1 MNMTSR
7 LGLISLSLV
16 AVATLTACQST
27 ATQHGKAEKQHQ
39 HGNPDGQYHKGQ
51 AHRGHHDRNMTPEQK
66 QQWKQQSAGRKQLFK
81 DMQQACDGKALGQSV
96 QLKAGDQVVS
106 GQCQMMFKPDQ
117 QAKAKYRDHGQ
128 QGRGDRNHGMQQSM
142 QGQQHRQLN
151 AEQRQQRQAQ
161 FEAKREQRQAQ
172 WTAVQKAC
180 EGQPQGKAMQV
191 KMGEKD
197 IKGQCSITF
206 KPDLNTLKAAL
217 QPTVTQA

>member
-16 AVATLTACQST
+16 AVATLTACQSS
-27 ATQHGKAEKQHQ
+27 ATQYGKAEKQHQ

-96 QLKAGDQVVS
+96 QLKAGDKLVS
-106 GQCQMMFKPDQ
+106 GQCQMMFKADH
-117 QAKAKYRDHGQ
+117 QAKTRYRDHGQ
-128 QGRGDRNHGMQQSM
+128 QDRGYRNHGMQ
-142 QGQQHRQLN
+142 GQKHRDMSP
-151 AEQRQQRQAQ
+151 EQRQQMQAQ
-161 FEAKREQRQAQ
+161 FAAKREQRQAQ

-180 EGQPQGKAMQV
+180 EGQPSGKAIQV
-191 KMGEKD
+191 KMGEKE
-197 IKGQCSITF
+197 IKGQCSMTF

-217 QPTVTQA
+217 QPAATQA